1 MKRIAVTG
9 SRIWD
14 RRDVIE
20 NALGSCLTHLGK
32 FILVHGGCETGADA
46 IAHDWARRN
55 GIRTEV
61 FFADWY
67 PNGKLERR
75 AGPERNIE
83 MAESKP
89 DMCIAFPLGGPGT
102 EGCVDA
108 MRKNGVETHV
118 YGET

>member
-9 SRIWD
+9 SRDWANVD
-14 RRDVIE
+14 AVVNSLD
-20 NALGSCLTHLGK
+20 SCKIRFGK
-32 FILVHGGCETGADA
+32 FILVHGGCPTGADA
-46 IAHDWARRN
+46 IAHKWAQNN

-61 FFADWY
+61 FFADWSR
-67 PNGKLERR
+67 GRR

-118 YGET
+118 YGES